1 MGCKEMKRPGMI
13 FVRCK
18 APSVSEWTHIKEMI
32 TKDKGHR
39 HGKRRLGIDGET
51 DSDEREACTT
61 T

>member
-1 MGCKEMKRPGMI
+1 MF